1 MRYHGDD
8 RIALNKSGKF
18 LHFLVEVRGP
28 YILNVGLSVGQDIT
42 AVPGLLGI
50 RIKLD
55 FSFPTILLHLNQ
67 LYRA

>member
-42 AVPGLLGI
+42 AVPWLVGV
-50 RIKLD
+50 
-55 FSFPTILLHLNQ
+55 
-67 LYRA
+67 